1 MPPGGVISTS
11 MSQGVGGVIRRLRRL
26 SNRHASRE
34 TRWDR
39 ANDVPSGWANLPGAT
54 VGLKAMEFFYQ
65 KWQHWGARKPGR
77 RAGEEEW
84 LWGGNR
90 PGKPS
95 DYHDTSVSEG
105 K

>member
-1 MPPGGVISTS
+1 

-26 SNRHASRE
+26 SNRHANRE
-34 TRWDR
+34 HRWDVTH
-39 ANDVPSGWANLPGAT
+39 DVPSGWANVPGVTA
-54 VGLKAMEFFYQ
+54 GLKVMELFYQ

-84 LWGGNR
+84 LWGATR
-90 PGKPS
+90 PGIPS

-105 K
+105 R